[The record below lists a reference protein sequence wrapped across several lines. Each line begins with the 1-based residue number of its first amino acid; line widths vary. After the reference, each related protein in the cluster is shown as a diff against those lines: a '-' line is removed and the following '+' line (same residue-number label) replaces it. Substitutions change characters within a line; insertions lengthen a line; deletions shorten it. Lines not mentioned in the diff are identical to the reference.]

1 MEKPNI
7 SDVVSMVTKEDLER
21 HQYETK
27 EKLRRLEEIKDEASK
42 LLEEAKMIV
51 GVDQFPSVLELIET
65 MKIIEATKN
74 LADLGEK

>member
-7 SDVVSMVTKEDLER
+7 SDVVSTVTKR
-21 HQYETK
+21 HQEETN
-27 EKLRRLEEIKDEASK
+27 EKLKRLEEIKDEASK

>member
-7 SDVVSMVTKEDLER
+7 SDVVSTVTKR
-21 HQYETK
+21 HQEETN
-27 EKLRRLEEIKDEASK
+27 EKLKRLEEIKGEATK

-51 GVDQFPSVLELIET
+51 DIDQFPSVLELIET